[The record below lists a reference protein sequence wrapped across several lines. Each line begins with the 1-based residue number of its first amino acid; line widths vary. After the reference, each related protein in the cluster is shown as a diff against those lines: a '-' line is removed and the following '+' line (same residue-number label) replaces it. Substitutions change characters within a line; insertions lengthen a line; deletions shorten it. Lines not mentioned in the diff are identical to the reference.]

1 MKKTIAFI
9 LIIIMSFQ
17 ATSVFSEDTE
27 INSVLYKCSEY
38 ILNTVK
44 NPTCSSVGGEWTV
57 LGLARSGI
65 KISDGYFDTYYSN
78 LCDYLNSCGG
88 VMHRVKYTEYS
99 RAIIAVTAIGKN
111 PSDVSGYNLLLP
123 LSDFDKTVKQG
134 INGPIWAL
142 IALDSGNYAIDENVN
157 AVNPATRE
165 KYVDYI
171 LSKQTSEGTWSLSGE
186 GTDPDITAMALVALS
201 KYKERQDV
209 KDALTKAITKMSELQ
224 TSSGGY
230 ITEGTESS
238 ESSAQMLVALSELG
252 ISYTD
257 SRFTKNG
264 NNLLTNLLSFMLPE
278 GSFCHTKAKKEA
290 NLMATEQ
297 AFYAV
302 VSVNR
307 TTKGENTLYNM
318 SDIAKKDNLSYNE
331 SYISVVI
338 EKLKL
343 ITEALDRAKG

>member
-1 MKKTIAFI
+1 MKKITALLLCILLSINLSIAFCYDSRVDSAI
-9 LIIIMSFQ
+9 DKCGNYIIS
-17 ATSVFSEDTE
+17 
-27 INSVLYKCSEY
+27 
-38 ILNTVK
+38 TVK
-44 NPTCSSVGGEWTV
+44 NPSFGMVGGEWAV
-57 LGLARSGI
+57 FGLARSGV
-65 KISDGYFDTYYSN
+65 KVPDGYYNTYYNN
-78 LCDYLNSCGG
+78 LCSYLKAHNG
-88 VMHRVKYTEYS
+88 VLHRVKYTEYS

-123 LSDFDKTVKQG
+123 LSDFDKTIKQG
-134 INGPIWAL
+134 INGAIWAL

-201 KYKERQDV
+201 KYKKRQDV
-209 KDALTKAITKMSELQ
+209 KDALTKAIIKMSELQ

-264 NNLLTNLLSFMLPE
+264 NNLLTNLLSFMLPD

-307 TTKGENTLYNM
+307 ATKGENTLYNM

-331 SYISVVI
+331 SYIFI
-338 EKLKL
+338 P
-343 ITEALDRAKG
+343 